1 MTIGNI
7 RGHLASISNHHIKHI
22 SKIDCW
28 TTQLGARV
36 RITVSESY
44 SAHTIHQL
52 CHQSSV
58 QQLTHTQKL
67 STQASNDILTPNRLC
82 GLSETCITTDSFK
95 HTVCGFNVLQHSA
108 TVPEHR
114 DTIRY

>member
-36 RITVSESY
+36 RITVPELLNIGISE
-44 SAHTIHQL
+44 
-52 CHQSSV
+52 
-58 QQLTHTQKL
+58 THTRR
-67 STQASNDILTPNRLC
+67 IY
-82 GLSETCITTDSFK
+82 
-95 HTVCGFNVLQHSA
+95 V
-108 TVPEHR
+108 
-114 DTIRY
+114 